1 MEAHQPTLYTK
12 NIELYRRLELKHKRW
27 RTIRRLF
34 DLSIEDVAFII
45 GLDESH
51 THSSLEWQARNY
63 YATLLD
69 YEKLERTTDLL
80 RAHRMQRGLSLGEA
94 AFLLAGE
101 DPAKPSPNKLRAARQ
116 RTGLSQADVAHLIRT
131 SRSMLSRYERGTREP
146 DVITAMTLSILY
158 DLPLNKLFPQQ
169 CVLNRCLKKREGML
183 AAWRRTCLQSPS
195 GNLGRAKI
203 TG

>member
-12 NIELYRRLELKHKRW
+12 NIELYRRLERKHKRW

-34 DLSIEDVAFII
+34 DLSIEDVAFVI

-51 THSSLEWQARNY
+51 THSSLERQARKY

-69 YEKLERTTDLL
+69 YEKLERTNDLL
-80 RAHRMQRGLSLGEA
+80 RADRMRQGLSLGET

-101 DPAKPSPNKLRAARQ
+101 DPAKPSTNKLRAARQ
-116 RTGLSQADVAHLIRT
+116 RTGLSQGDAAHLIRT

-146 DVITAMTLSILY
+146 DVVTAMTLSTLY
-158 DLPLNKLFPQQ
+158 DLPINKMFPRPGT
-169 CVLNRCLKKREGML
+169 LNRRLKKRERML
-183 AAWRRTCLQSPS
+183 AAWRRTCQRPPD
-195 GNLGRAKI
+195 GNPGRASI
-203 TG
+203 IQ